1 MKFKAPIWYPIAV
14 ALSAINAISVG
25 FALGPGETWHAGI
38 HAGLAVAFA
47 LWAQRLRR
55 GPGVGDLQGR
65 LEGLESDRSR
75 LDALETEMGR
85 LREELNEAHERL
97 DFTERILA
105 QGQEIRRVGPEP

>member
-55 GPGVGDLQGR
+55 GPGVGDLEGR
-65 LEGLESDRSR
+65 LEGLESDRNR
-75 LDALETEMGR
+75 LDALEMEMSK
-85 LREELNEAHERL
+85 LREELNQAHERL

-105 QGQEIRRVGPEP
+105 KGQEMRRVGPEH

>member
-25 FALGPGETWHAGI
+25 FALDDTWHAGI

-65 LEGLESDRSR
+65 LEGLEAERNR
-75 LDALETEMGR
+75 IDALESEMTK
-85 LREELNEAHERL
+85 LREELNEAQERL

-105 QGQEIRRVGPEP
+105 KGPEARRVEPDR

>member
-55 GPGVGDLQGR
+55 GPGVGDLEGR
-65 LEGLESDRSR
+65 LEGLESDRNR
-75 LDALETEMGR
+75 LDALETEMSK
-85 LREELNEAHERL
+85 LREELNQAHERL

-105 QGQEIRRVGPEP
+105 KSQEIRRVGPEH